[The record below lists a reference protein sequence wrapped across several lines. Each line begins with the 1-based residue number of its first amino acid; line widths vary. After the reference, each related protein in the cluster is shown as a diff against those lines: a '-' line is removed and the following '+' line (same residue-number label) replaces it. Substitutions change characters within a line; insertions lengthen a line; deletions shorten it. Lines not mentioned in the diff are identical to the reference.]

1 MQRGPTTFYL
11 RVISQ
16 KGNKF
21 RTPSN
26 KIMYKTTDSQH
37 LKLKMGIYASASLKL
52 LAFTTANSN
61 FLQISISGMVEAFMT
76 LSLL

>member
-16 KGNKF
+16 KGDNF

-26 KIMYKTTDSQH
+26 KIMYKTADSQH
-37 LKLKMGIYASASLKL
+37 LKLKMGRYVSASLKL
-52 LAFTTANSN
+52 SACTIANSN
-61 FLQISISGMVEAFMT
+61 LLQISISGK
-76 LSLL
+76 S

>member
-16 KGNKF
+16 KGDNL

-26 KIMYKTTDSQH
+26 KIMYKTTDSQN
-37 LKLKMGIYASASLKL
+37 LKLKNGKICECVIEIISLRNSKQQFVTNIY
-52 LAFTTANSN
+52 
-61 FLQISISGMVEAFMT
+61 
-76 LSLL
+76 